1 MQENDQQIENY
12 ITYLLAQAHRK
23 LHLDL
28 EKSLKKEGMQV
39 EHWRILEI
47 LSNKHGQIAGDLAKI
62 VLMNPPALTKM
73 IDRMVANGYVHRLVD
88 NIDQRKIR
96 IFITDRGYE
105 VFLRLQDLAND
116 QNNNM
121 IDRFGD
127 KKMQRLKT
135 LLNQL
140 ILS

>member
-1 MQENDQQIENY
+1 MSAQDKQIENY
-12 ITYLLAQAHRK
+12 IAYLLAQAHRK

-28 EKSLKKEGMQV
+28 ERSLKNEGMQV

-47 LSNKHGQIAGDLAKI
+47 LSDRKGQIAGDLAKL
-62 VLMNPPALTKM
+62 VLMNPSALTKM

-88 NIDQRKIR
+88 NVDQRKIR
-96 IFITDRGYE
+96 IFITDRGYDL
-105 VFLRLQDLAND
+105 FLKLHNLAD
-116 QNNNM
+116 AQNNSM
-121 IDRFGD
+121 IDRLGD
-127 KKMQRLKT
+127 KKMQNLKT